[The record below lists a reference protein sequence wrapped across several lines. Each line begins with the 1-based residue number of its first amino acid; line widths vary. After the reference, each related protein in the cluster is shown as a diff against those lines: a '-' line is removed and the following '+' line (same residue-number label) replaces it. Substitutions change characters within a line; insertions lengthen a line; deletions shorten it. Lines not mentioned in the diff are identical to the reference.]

1 MGQVTPH
8 GDPFSSAQHRLSAR
22 SLLHPG
28 WIGGFVCVS
37 GEFIDVAAV
46 VGICWGFFFPLKRE
60 VSLFIRGKR
69 VEARRLPWV

>member
-1 MGQVTPH
+1 M
-8 GDPFSSAQHRLSAR
+8 
-22 SLLHPG
+22 
-28 WIGGFVCVS
+28 CVS